1 MLDIQR
7 VFTESNSGFEKLS
20 MALQGGIKE
29 TLMQLQK
36 LFGLIV
42 LLLVADQE
50 FQRLIFC
57 ITTSMNYLG
66 ENCHAK
72 PSEAISA
79 F

>member
-1 MLDIQR
+1 MEI
-7 VFTESNSGFEKLS
+7 SISGNHVMRGIGVLS
-20 MALQGGIKE
+20 IKE

-50 FQRLIFC
+50 FQRLLFC
-57 ITTSMNYLG
+57 ITTSKNYLG